1 MRCIELSRPTL
12 GEAPLLELA
21 PTLARGQVASIH
33 RDAESEEVQG
43 PIACCTEIEPS
54 HLGRLNACAAFSTRI
69 MYRSDAH
76 GSITVQPTVGI
87 STW

>member
-43 PIACCTEIEPS
+43 PIACCTEMNCLIS
-54 HLGRLNACAAFSTRI
+54 GASTLAQLSLR
-69 MYRSDAH
+69 
-76 GSITVQPTVGI
+76 GSCIVAMRMGQ
-87 STW
+87 